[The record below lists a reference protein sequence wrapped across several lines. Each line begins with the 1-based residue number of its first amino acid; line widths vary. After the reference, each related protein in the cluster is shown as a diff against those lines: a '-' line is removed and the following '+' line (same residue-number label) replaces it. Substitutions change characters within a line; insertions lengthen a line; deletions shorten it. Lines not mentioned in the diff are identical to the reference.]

1 MWVTEF
7 GRFTHPASTP
17 EQQNTYETAQAQY
30 YDGFLNSLLGHRAD
44 WNLGPILPYA
54 FRDAADPNVTM
65 WGLRRTNADDTDAG
79 PKLAWDVFTS
89 RSRGAADV
97 PLPVQR

>member
-1 MWVTEF
+1 VTEF

-17 EQQNTYETAQAQY
+17 EQQSTYETAQAQY
-30 YDGFLNSLLGHRAD
+30 YDGFLSTLLGHRAD
-44 WNLGPILPYA
+44 WNLGPVLPYA
-54 FRDAADPNVTM
+54 FRDAADPTVTM

-89 RSRGAADV
+89 HSRGAPDV

>member
-1 MWVTEF
+1 
-7 GRFTHPASTP
+7 
-17 EQQNTYETAQAQY
+17 
-30 YDGFLNSLLGHRAD
+30 
-44 WNLGPILPYA
+44 
-54 FRDAADPNVTM
+54 VTM

-79 PKLAWDVFTS
+79 PKLAWDVFTG